1 MSPGTGLPTALS
13 QDEDLPAAGAGDGL
27 FIDLVKI
34 AAHQVL
40 GDLLDPTAPAL
51 VIRGVTKAG
60 RAIEPEVPADEAQ
73 MVSPEEATLR
83 LSPAKRKWTS
93 GRAW

>member
-13 QDEDLPAAGAGDGL
+13 QDENLPAAGAGDGL

-40 GDLLDPTAPAL
+40 GDLLEPAPL
-51 VIRGVTKAG
+51 GH
-60 RAIEPEVPADEAQ
+60 
-73 MVSPEEATLR
+73 
-83 LSPAKRKWTS
+83 
-93 GRAW
+93 